1 MNRTKRL
8 STILCAGLLVFSCS
22 SVNHRTIVD
31 NEDASKAAAVSHV
44 SVVYLSSGKISFG
57 DVVTKPAEPAQEWQV
72 SETIEKA
79 VQSNLESVGKHLDSF
94 RTLLVEKGKIP
105 PIQADPE
112 SDAIILI
119 GEKAFCQQDCCY
131 SGIGILMDK
140 RKRLFQTVIQPFAML
155 EVAVKLKD
163 GSKPLRAYNS
173 RNVGKLGG
181 STASNVDGVSFHDAL
196 TEFPPNE
203 RALLKAALQK
213 RIGEVVNA
221 LFTDLGFG
229 KDLSP

>member
-1 MNRTKRL
+1 MNRRL
-8 STILCAGLLVFSCS
+8 SIILCAGLFLFSCS
-22 SVNHRTIVD
+22 SVNHRTIVE
-31 NEDASKAAAVSHV
+31 NEDASKVASINHV

-57 DVVTKPAEPAQEWQV
+57 DVVTKPAESSQEWQV

-79 VQSNLESVGKHLDSF
+79 VQSSLDSVGKHLDSF
-94 RTLLVEKGKIP
+94 RTVLVEKGKVP
-105 PIQADPE
+105 AIQADPQ

-140 RKRLFQTVIQPFAML
+140 RKRLFQTVVQPFAML
-155 EVAVKLKD
+155 EVGVKLKD

-181 STASNVDGVSFHDAL
+181 STASNVDGVSFHGSLA
-196 TEFPPNE
+196 EFPPNE
-203 RALLKAALQK
+203 RTLLKDALQK
-213 RIGEVVNA
+213 RIEVVVNA

-229 KDLSP
+229 KDLNP